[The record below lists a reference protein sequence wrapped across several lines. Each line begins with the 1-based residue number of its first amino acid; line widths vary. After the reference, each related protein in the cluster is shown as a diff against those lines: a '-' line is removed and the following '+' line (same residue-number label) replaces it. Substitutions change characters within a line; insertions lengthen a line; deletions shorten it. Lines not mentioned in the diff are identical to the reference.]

1 MSEMKTETDI
11 NENLLGCEKNES
23 AKINNQVKKPSLV
36 SSSSSFQLIEL
47 SEREHVGMAIGK
59 CFDHQVQVSLLK

>member
-47 SEREHVGMAIGK
+47 SEREHVGMAIGN
-59 CFDHQVQVSLLK
+59 VSTTKSRSLY